1 MKKLSTN
8 IINENGDVKKIT
20 VFVEDETAAALAEC
34 DEEIRHLYILDEHE
48 AQNLARKETRRHIR
62 Y

>member
-8 IINENGDVKKIT
+8 ITNENGEIKKIT
-20 VFVEDETAAALAEC
+20 VFVEDETAAALAHC

-48 AQNLARKETRRHIR
+48 AQNLTRK
-62 Y
+62 